1 MPRLTSTVSAALA
14 DWWTLAL
21 DAGFKGYSSTDL
33 QGAAKDIA
41 EQNNITLPFQTYTAL
56 STLFGYARRMS
67 NASDT
72 VHGANDEDYIQA
84 EHIAVPPWARDQQDM
99 NTSPIHHVTYLMTG
113 LDSEG
118 NPFSEYKTSVFEY
131 PQRLPATIGELKDS
145 ITEDAQALADK
156 YEIQLLNVDLH
167 QILAV

>member
-33 QGAAKDIA
+33 QSAARDIA
-41 EQNNITLPFQTYTAL
+41 EQNDITLPFQTYTAL

-67 NASDT
+67 NASDA
-72 VHGANDEDYIQA
+72 VRAADEEDYIQA
-84 EHIAVPPWARDQQDM
+84 QHIAVPPWARDEQAQ
-99 NTSPIHHVTYLMTG
+99 NTQPIWHVTYQFTY
-113 LDSEG
+113 LDENG
-118 NPFSEYKTSVFEY
+118 FAQTEYKTSVFDG
-131 PQRLPATIGELKDS
+131 PGQMPATIGELKDAVN
-145 ITEDAQALADK
+145 EDAQALAEK
-156 YEIQLLNVDLH
+156 YGVTLLVVDLH

>member
-33 QGAAKDIA
+33 QAAARDIA
-41 EQNNITLPFQTYTAL
+41 ETNNVTLPFRTYTAL

-67 NASDT
+67 NASDA
-72 VHGANDEDYIQA
+72 VHAADEEDRIDAQ
-84 EHIAVPPWARDQQDM
+84 HIAVPPWAREEQAQ
-99 NTSPIHHVTYLMTG
+99 NTNPIWHVQYQFTYLDENGFAQT
-113 LDSEG
+113 
-118 NPFSEYKTSVFEY
+118 EYKTSVFDDHT
-131 PQRLPATIGELKDS
+131 QFPATIGGLKDAV
-145 ITEDAQALADK
+145 TEDAQALADK
-156 YEIQLLNVDLH
+156 YGVKLFAVDLH